1 MNELP
6 MGFAMA
12 LAKNSEATTHFYRLS
27 EKEKQLVLEQTHK
40 VQSKQEMQDFVAHLK
55 DKIYI

>member
-12 LAKNSEATTHFYRLS
+12 LAKNSDAMAHFYRLS

-40 VQSKQEMQDFVAHLK
+40 VQSKQEMQDFVSHLK
-55 DKIYI
+55 DRIYI